1 MVTGFIRVA
10 ESRDGQ
16 PSAEV
21 VWVPL
26 PAPDAREKI
35 GRAED
40 EPGGGGGGCQRHSSH
55 LLEHFVLARPSAATR
70 CPGTGP
76 LEHTVLGPL
85 SAQWAQAVWP
95 GK

>member
-1 MVTGFIRVA
+1 MVTGFIRFA

-16 PSAEV
+16 PSTEV

-40 EPGGGGGGCQRHSSH
+40 EPGGRGVSK
-55 LLEHFVLARPSAATR
+55 T
-70 CPGTGP
+70 
-76 LEHTVLGPL
+76 
-85 SAQWAQAVWP
+85 
-95 GK
+95 